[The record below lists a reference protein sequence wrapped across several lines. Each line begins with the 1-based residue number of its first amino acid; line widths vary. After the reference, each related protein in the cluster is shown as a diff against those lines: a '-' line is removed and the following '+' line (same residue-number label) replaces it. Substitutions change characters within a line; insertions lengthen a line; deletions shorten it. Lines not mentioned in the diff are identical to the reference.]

1 MATDNV
7 FGHRGVVDTAGFDF
21 RLDHPFSCVLSG
33 PSNSGK
39 TFFVKML
46 LENAKSVISKNVENI
61 VYIYNCWQPLY
72 DELLKLY
79 DIKFI
84 EGIPQTLN
92 DDRLFPPNKNNLVV
106 LDDVMDDASN
116 NSEIQRLFTM
126 YVHHKNL
133 SALYIVQNLFSQG
146 KSSRTISLNTNYL
159 VLFKN
164 PRDNTQINVL
174 ARQMYP
180 RNTKFFMECYENA
193 TSIPFGYLLIDF
205 KAKTPEQYRLRTD
218 ILSQYPVVYV
228 QKRKH

>member
-1 MATDNV
+1 MATNNML
-7 FGHRGVVDTAGFDF
+7 GYPGVYDTEGFDF
-21 RLDHPFSCVLSG
+21 KFQHPFSCIISG

-46 LENAKSVISKNVENI
+46 LQNAERLISKNIENI
-61 VYIYNCWQPLY
+61 VYIYDCWQPLY

-84 EGIPQTLN
+84 EGIPQSLN
-92 DDRLFPPNKNNLVV
+92 DDQLFPPHKTNFLI
-106 LDDVMDDASN
+106 LDDVMKDACGN
-116 NSEIQRLFTM
+116 TEVERVFTN

-133 SALYIVQNLFSQG
+133 SALYLVQNLFCQG

-180 RNTKFFMECYENA
+180 RNTRFFMECYQDA
-193 TSIPFGYLLIDF
+193 TGNPFGYLMIDF

-218 ILSQYPVVYV
+218 LLSQNPVVYL
-228 QKRKH
+228 QKRKR

>member
-7 FGHRGVVDTAGFDF
+7 FGHRGVRDSDGFDF
-21 RLDHPFSCVLSG
+21 RLQHPFSCVLSG

-46 LENAKSVISKNVENI
+46 LENAKSVFSKKIENI
-61 VYIYNCWQPLY
+61 VYVYDCWQPMY
-72 DELLKLY
+72 DDLLKLY

-84 EGIPQTLN
+84 EGIPQSLN
-92 DDRLFPPNKNNLVV
+92 DDHLFPADKTNFLV
-106 LDDVMDDASN
+106 LDDVMKDASN
-116 NSEIQRLFTM
+116 NSEVERVFTQ
-126 YVHHKNL
+126 YVHHNGL
-133 SALYIVQNLFSQG
+133 SALYIVQNLFFKG

>member
-7 FGHRGVVDTAGFDF
+7 FGHRGVLDPNGFDF
-21 RLDHPFSCVLSG
+21 RLQHPFSCVLSG
-33 PSNSGK
+33 PSSSGK

-46 LENAKSVISKNVENI
+46 LENAKSVISKNIENI
-61 VYIYNCWQPLY
+61 VYIYDCWQPLY

-79 DIKFI
+79 DIKLI
-84 EGIPQTLN
+84 EGILQTLN
-92 DDRLFPPNKNNLVV
+92 DDRLFPTNKTNFLV
-106 LDDVMDDASN
+106 LDDVMKDASS
-116 NSEIQRLFTM
+116 NSEVERLFTN
-126 YVHHKNL
+126 YVHYRSL
-133 SALYIVQNLFSQG
+133 SALYIVQNLFFHG

-180 RNTKFFMECYENA
+180 RNTNFFMDCYENA

-218 ILSQYPVVYV
+218 ILSQHPVVYI